1 MKSSRMFLKE
11 TLHICHLQNTVI
23 EIFKRLIP
31 CTSSSLFNGWSNRIH
46 INDMVAYLCHQFCQ
60 NHFVDTW
67 EAFRSHQII
76 HSQLFKSLMQTG
88 FILNITCYIIQL
100 LLVFTVKPFRNKIVA
115 ICLVWHGNKSI
126 QSGKIFLPHRAGSSG
141 QQQMDCQPSKIWFF
155 LCKSAALSNFLPKC
169 TVCMIFYKILINS
182 IIL

>member
-1 MKSSRMFLKE
+1 MGIKSFHLINNVFEQIIQHNVGSLQTLLEAHVEQTVIGIHLIVAFRIFFPDAFCFCGMKSSRMFLKE
-11 TLHICHLQNTVI
+11 ALHICHLQNTVI

-115 ICLVWHGNKSI
+115 ICLMRYRN
-126 QSGKIFLPHRAGSSG
+126 
-141 QQQMDCQPSKIWFF
+141 
-155 LCKSAALSNFLPKC
+155 
-169 TVCMIFYKILINS
+169 
-182 IIL
+182 